1 MEASK
6 GKLVR
11 VRNHRGRRRGTGS
24 EMNRRQILLNALTT
38 LAQVIGSAATLF
50 LLYGFLLRTIGI
62 EQLGIWSLVLA
73 TTSVV
78 TLANQGF
85 STSIVKFV
93 AKYAAREDDEEV
105 SALLQ
110 TALISIGLALA
121 VISIGLYPSARWI
134 LGIVLSRSSV
144 VTAYA
149 ILPFAFAS
157 LWTNILGGILQ
168 AGLAGHQLITLC
180 NYVELGGSVLYLLLA
195 ILLVP
200 GNGLLGLAYA
210 QIAQAVVCFLATWFL
225 LHRRI
230 PRFPFIPRRWN
241 RPLFLEIASYGF
253 QFQFITASQALREP
267 VTKALLAKFG
277 GLALTGYYDMAS
289 RWVVNFREMI
299 VQANQVLV
307 PTVSHLH
314 EREPESIPALYRE
327 SYRLI
332 FFLAIPTF
340 ASLVVMSPLVSRI
353 WIGYYEPVFVRFVG
367 LLAVGWLINT
377 LANPAYVMDL
387 GTGSLRWITIG
398 CTLTATLNLGVGFAA
413 GKYWGGTAVVVVSVC
428 SLILGY
434 LIVVIAYQIENRVP
448 FSVLLPRESR
458 TIVFSSLV
466 GLILFLPIFRSSFA
480 SVLFSLHV
488 AAAITTLA
496 VLIAI
501 PMWGHPLRKRLQ
513 LWVLARLPA

>member
-1 MEASK
+1 
-6 GKLVR
+6 
-11 VRNHRGRRRGTGS
+11 
-24 EMNRRQILLNALTT
+24 MNRRQILLNALTS

-50 LLYGFLLRTIGI
+50 FLYRFLIRSIGI
-62 EQLGIWSLVLA
+62 EQLGIWSLILA

-93 AKYAAREDDEEV
+93 AKYAARENAEDV

-121 VISIGLYPSARWI
+121 VVSIGLYPGARWI
-134 LGIVLSRSSV
+134 LGVVLPRTSIVA
-144 VTAYA
+144 AYA

-157 LWTNILGGILQ
+157 LWINILGGILQ

-200 GNGLLGLAYA
+200 RYGLLGLAYA

-225 LHRRI
+225 LRLRI
-230 PRFPFIPRRWN
+230 PRFPCVPHRWN
-241 RPLFLEIASYGF
+241 RPLFRELASYGF

-277 GLALTGYYDMAS
+277 GLALTGFYDMGS

-307 PTVSHLH
+307 PTVSSLH

-340 ASLVVMSPLVSRI
+340 ASLVVMSPIVSRI

-377 LANPAYVMDL
+377 LANPAYVMNL

-398 CTLTATLNLGVGFAA
+398 CTLTAALNLAVGFVA
-413 GKYWGGTAVVVVSVC
+413 GKYWGGTAVVAVSVS

-434 LIVVIAYQIENRVP
+434 LIVVIAYHFDNRVA
-448 FSVLLPRESR
+448 FGVLFPHES
-458 TIVFSSLV
+458 IAILFSSLIGV
-466 GLILFLPIFRSSFA
+466 FLFLPLFRSSFA
-480 SVLFSLHV
+480 SVLFSLR
-488 AAAITTLA
+488 AATAITALA
-496 VLIAI
+496 ALIAI

-513 LWVLARLPA
+513 LWVLARLLA